1 MVVAGQ
7 VSHIDGYVR
16 MSGAC
21 LQHSGGQGGRLW
33 GCYKGCRDGCQT
45 RETRFH
51 FTPRRRRRSK
61 AYSSQNAHAH
71 PHQACHALLSI
82 TGTWQ
87 TRYMPVQADHLLQWS
102 TKHQKKVRKIHPA
115 ESARA
120 GVVDSPRSA
129 HKQRSVTDLWPDYGH
144 SSSWQFSNTSQ

>member
-1 MVVAGQ
+1 MLGKYRT
-7 VSHIDGYVR
+7 STDT
-16 MSGAC
+16 
-21 LQHSGGQGGRLW
+21 L
-33 GCYKGCRDGCQT
+33 GCQAPAGRT
-45 RETRFH
+45 LVARGGDCGGATKVAATTVRHEKHVF
-51 FTPRRRRRSK
+51 FFSPRRWRRSE
-61 AYSSQNAHAH
+61 AYSSRNAHAH
-71 PHQACHALLSI
+71 PQQACHALLSI

-102 TKHQKKVRKIHPA
+102 TKHQKKVRQIHPA